1 MKRSL
6 ALVLTVVIFAAIAV
20 CFLRPAPPD
29 FGYAASYDGRPVPLE
44 LEGDAEYFE
53 CAELIDV
60 DCVVNESIYVR
71 LRPTENTC
79 LIPSTP
85 AGAQKSCRTDRLV
98 DGEWRFVAESDE
110 GGSIRTTPIER
121 TNTWS
126 RDRDTLSFSARIF
139 DTPGEYRFTL
149 SFREVGD
156 ESRELHSVSF
166 QYTVPRVTASPFD
179 LLSVGW
185 FKFPGEEELLVQLDV
200 RPNRG
205 TPASYVFRGDRWHGP
220 SVEQRG
226 ILAYSAL
233 EAVDD
238 EDFVTIQFAE
248 NPDGSG
254 EQYTLALDF
263 EYAVEQI
270 EDMP

>member
-6 ALVLTVVIFAAIAV
+6 ALALTVVIFAAIAV

-29 FGYAASYDGRPVPLE
+29 FGYAASYDGRPIPLE

-60 DCVVNESIYVR
+60 DCVVNETVCVR
-71 LRPTENTC
+71 LRPTENTY

-85 AGAQKSCRTDRLV
+85 TGAQESCR
-98 DGEWRFVAESDE
+98 
-110 GGSIRTTPIER
+110 I
-121 TNTWS
+121 
-126 RDRDTLSFSARIF
+126 
-139 DTPGEYRFTL
+139 
-149 SFREVGD
+149 
-156 ESRELHSVSF
+156 
-166 QYTVPRVTASPFD
+166 D

-205 TPASYVFRGDRWHGP
+205 TPAPYVLRGDGWRGP

-238 EDFVTIQFAE
+238 EGFVTVLFAE